1 MRKQEERHI
10 IDILFVIGLF
20 CIFALS
26 TIFLIS
32 IGADIYGKTVSNT
45 ENNFNDRTSFAY
57 VTEKIRQADRSGA
70 ITASTLEGKSAL
82 KIQRTVQDTVYITWL
97 YEDEGYLKEL
107 MVREDTPLSLS
118 AGQKILPVSDFSV
131 SRIQDNLLQITIC
144 TADGKDCSLS
154 VSLKS
159 DVSGSDT
166 DDPVKE
172 SADSAIEPDTSA
184 ELAESSEMSV
194 SSDENTEGGTA
205 NEQ

>member
-45 ENNFNDRTSFAY
+45 EINFNDRTSFAY
-57 VTEKIRQADRSGA
+57 VTEKIRQADRSSA
-70 ITASTLEGKSAL
+70 ISAATLEGRSAL
-82 KIQRTVQDTVYITWL
+82 KLQKTVQDTAYITWL
-97 YEDEGYLKEL
+97 YEDVGDLKEL
-107 MVREDTPLSLS
+107 MVREDTPLALS

-131 SRIQDNLLQITIC
+131 SRIQDNLLQITIR
-144 TADGKDCSLS
+144 TADGDNCSLS
-154 VSLKS
+154 VSLKA
-159 DVSGSDT
+159 DPYVS
-166 DDPVKE
+166 P
-172 SADSAIEPDTSA
+172 A
-184 ELAESSEMSV
+184 ENE
-194 SSDENTEGGTA
+194 EGGAA

>member
-45 ENNFNDRTSFAY
+45 EINFNDRTSFAY

-70 ITASTLEGKSAL
+70 ISAATLEGRSAL
-82 KIQRTVQDTVYITWL
+82 KLQKTVQDTAYITWL

-118 AGQKILPVSDFSV
+118 AGQEILPVSNFSV
-131 SRIQDNLLQITIC
+131 SRIQDNLLRITIR
-144 TADGKDCSLS
+144 TADGDDCSLS
-154 VSLKS
+154 VSLKA
-159 DVSGSDT
+159 DPHVS
-166 DDPVKE
+166 
-172 SADSAIEPDTSA
+172 AA
-184 ELAESSEMSV
+184 ENE
-194 SSDENTEGGTA
+194 EGGAA

>member
-1 MRKQEERHI
+1 MKKQEEQHI

-70 ITASTLEGKSAL
+70 ISASTLEGKSAL
-82 KIQRTVQDTVYITWL
+82 KIQRTVQDTSYITWL

-118 AGQKILPVSDFSV
+118 AGQKILPVDDFSV
-131 SRIQDNLLQITIC
+131 SRISDRLLQITIL
-144 TADGKDCSLS
+144 TTDGEDCSLS
-154 VSLKS
+154 VSLKA
-159 DVSGSDT
+159 DPAVSL
-166 DDPVKE
+166 V
-172 SADSAIEPDTSA
+172 
-184 ELAESSEMSV
+184 
-194 SSDENTEGGTA
+194 ENGEGGA
-205 NEQ
+205 VNEQ

>member
-45 ENNFNDRTSFAY
+45 EINFNDRTSFAY

-70 ITASTLEGKSAL
+70 ITASTLEGRSVL
-82 KIQRTVQDTVYITWL
+82 KLQ
-97 YEDEGYLKEL
+97 
-107 MVREDTPLSLS
+107 TPLSLS
-118 AGQKILPVSDFSV
+118 AGQEILPVSDFSV
-131 SRIQDNLLQITIC
+131 SRIQDNLLQITIH
-144 TADGKDCSLS
+144 TADGDDCSLS
-154 VSLKS
+154 VSLKA
-159 DVSGSDT
+159 DPYVS
-166 DDPVKE
+166 P
-172 SADSAIEPDTSA
+172 A
-184 ELAESSEMSV
+184 ENE
-194 SSDENTEGGTA
+194 EGGAA